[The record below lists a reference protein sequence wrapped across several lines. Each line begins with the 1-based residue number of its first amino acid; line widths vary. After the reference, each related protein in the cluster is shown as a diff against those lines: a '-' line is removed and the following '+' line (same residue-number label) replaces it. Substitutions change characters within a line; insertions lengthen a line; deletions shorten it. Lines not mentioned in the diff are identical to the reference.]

1 MSSASSATIKNSVV
15 LRHEFETASLFTTKI
30 YHMFEVFMN
39 PDAWI
44 ALLTLTFL
52 EIILGIDNIVFLSIV
67 SGKLRAEDQPK
78 ARKIGLALAMV
89 FRVILLFGITWVLSL
104 QEALFDIDLGFLSAH
119 VTGQSIIILAGGL
132 FLLYKSVSEIHH
144 KMEGEEDSEKAKAG
158 NTLTAAIVQIA
169 LLNLVFSFDSIL
181 TAIGLI
187 SLDTVEKGGFGYVGG
202 LEIMILAIIISIAI
216 MMVFAGPVSNFV
228 NKHPTIQVLGL
239 SFLILIGVM
248 LIAEGSHLAHLRF
261 GNGVEVGSIPK
272 GYLYFSI
279 FFSLFVEFLNLRM
292 KKSKNPVKL
301 HNSKIRDKKL
311 EDRNMLE

>member
-1 MSSASSATIKNSVV
+1 MELLT
-15 LRHEFETASLFTTKI
+15 
-30 YHMFEVFMN
+30 N

-67 SGKLRAEDQPK
+67 SGKLKEEDQPK
-78 ARKIGLALAMV
+78 ARRIGLLLAMA
-89 FRVILLFGITWVLSL
+89 FRIVLLFGITWVLGL
-104 QEALFDIDLGFLSAH
+104 QQTLFSIDLGIFSAH
-119 VTGQSIIILAGGL
+119 VTGQSLIIFGGGL

-144 KMEGEEDSEKAKAG
+144 KMEGEEDSEKGKAG
-158 NTLTAAIVQIA
+158 NTLSAAIIQIA

-187 SLDTVEKGGFGYVGG
+187 SMKSPAEGGFGYDGA
-202 LEIMILAIIISIAI
+202 LAIMILAIIISVII
-216 MMVFAGPVSNFV
+216 MMIFAGPVSKFV
-228 NKHPTIQVLGL
+228 NEHPTIQILGL

-248 LIAEGSHLAHLRF
+248 LLAEGSHLAHFRF
-261 GNGVEVGSIPK
+261 GNDVEVGTIPK

-301 HNSKIRDKKL
+301 HNSTIVDKDL
-311 EDRNMLE
+311 EDTNVTN

>member
-1 MSSASSATIKNSVV
+1 
-15 LRHEFETASLFTTKI
+15 
-30 YHMFEVFMN
+30 MFEILLN

-67 SGKLRAEDQPK
+67 SGKLKPEEQPK
-78 ARKIGLALAMV
+78 ARRIGLLLAMA
-89 FRVILLFGITWVLSL
+89 FRVILLFGITWVLGL
-104 QEALFDIDLGFLSAH
+104 QAALFHIDWGFFSAD
-119 VTGQSIIILAGGL
+119 VTGQSLIIFAGGL

-144 KMEGEEDSEKAKAG
+144 KMEGEEESAKGKAG
-158 NTLTAAIVQIA
+158 NTLTSAIVQIA

-187 SLDTVEKGGFGYVGG
+187 SMKPAPEGFGPAGA

-216 MMVFAGPVSNFV
+216 MLIFAGPVSKFV
-228 NKHPTIQVLGL
+228 NQHPTIQILGL

-248 LIAEGSHLAHLRF
+248 LLAEGSHLAHFKF
-261 GNGVEVGSIPK
+261 GNDIEVGTIPK

-292 KKSKNPVKL
+292 KKSKNPVQL
-301 HNSKIRDKKL
+301 HNSKIKDDKL
-311 EDRNMLE
+311 EDTDVTN

>member
-1 MSSASSATIKNSVV
+1 ME
-15 LRHEFETASLFTTKI
+15 LLL
-30 YHMFEVFMN
+30 N

-67 SGKLRAEDQPK
+67 SGKLKAEDQPK
-78 ARKIGLALAMV
+78 ARKIGLLLAMV
-89 FRVILLFGITWVLSL
+89 FRVILLFGITWVLGL
-104 QEALFDIDLGFLSAH
+104 QETLFSINISVFSAH
-119 VTGQSIIILAGGL
+119 VTGQSLIIFAGGL

-144 KMEGEEDSEKAKAG
+144 KMEAEEENENGKSS
-158 NTLTAAIVQIA
+158 NTLVAAIIQIS

-187 SLDTVEKGGFGYVGG
+187 SMKDQAEGGFGYEGA
-202 LEIMILAIIISIAI
+202 LAIMILAIIISVII
-216 MMVFAGPVSNFV
+216 MMIFAGPVSKFV
-228 NKHPTIQVLGL
+228 NEHPTIQILGL

-248 LIAEGSHLAHLRF
+248 LLAEGSHLAHFKF
-261 GNGVEVGSIPK
+261 GNDVEVGIIPK

-292 KKSKNPVKL
+292 KKGKKVVKL
-301 HNSKIRDKKL
+301 NNNTIVDKKL
-311 EDRNMLE
+311 EDHDILN

>member
-1 MSSASSATIKNSVV
+1 MEILS
-15 LRHEFETASLFTTKI
+15 
-30 YHMFEVFMN
+30 N

-67 SGKLRAEDQPK
+67 SGKLKAEDQPK
-78 ARKIGLALAMV
+78 ARRIGLLLAMA

-104 QEALFDIDLGFLSAH
+104 QEVIFHVDWGFFSAG
-119 VTGQSIIILAGGL
+119 VTGQSLIIFGGGL

-144 KMEGEEDSEKAKAG
+144 KLEGEEESEKGKAS
-158 NTLTAAIVQIA
+158 NSLSNAIIQIS

-181 TAIGLI
+181 TAVGLV
-187 SLDTVEKGGFGYVGG
+187 SMKSPAEGGFGYSGAI
-202 LEIMILAIIISIAI
+202 EIMIASIVISIFI
-216 MMVFAGPVSNFV
+216 MMIFAGPVSKFV
-228 NKHPTIQVLGL
+228 NQHPTIQILGL

-248 LIAEGSHLAHLRF
+248 LLAEGSHLAHFRF
-261 GNGVEVGSIPK
+261 GNDVEVNSIPK

-292 KKSKNPVKL
+292 KKSRNAVKL
-301 HNSKIRDKKL
+301 HNNTIKDKKL
-311 EDRNMLE
+311 EDTDVMN

>member
-1 MSSASSATIKNSVV
+1 MLELIS
-15 LRHEFETASLFTTKI
+15 
-30 YHMFEVFMN
+30 N
-39 PDAWI
+39 PNAWI

-67 SGKLRAEDQPK
+67 SGKLPEKDQPK
-78 ARKIGLALAMV
+78 ARRIGLLLAMA
-89 FRVILLFGITWVLSL
+89 FRIVLLFGITWVLSL
-104 QEALFDIDLGFLSAH
+104 QNVIIPIDWSFFKAGI
-119 VTGQSIIILAGGL
+119 TGQSIIIFAGGL

-144 KMEGEEDSEKAKAG
+144 KMEGEEDATTAKAG
-158 NTLTAAIVQIA
+158 NSLLNAIIQIA

-181 TAIGLI
+181 TAVGLI
-187 SLDTVEKGGFGYVGG
+187 SMKPIEQGGFGYDGA

-216 MMVFAGPVSNFV
+216 MMVFAGPVSKFV
-228 NKHPTIQVLGL
+228 NQHPTIQILGL

-248 LIAEGSHLAHLRF
+248 LVAEGAHLAHFKF
-261 GNGVEVGSIPK
+261 GNDTEVGTIPK

-301 HNSKIRDKKL
+301 HNNTIKDKQL
-311 EDRNMLE
+311 TDTDFTN

>member
-1 MSSASSATIKNSVV
+1 
-15 LRHEFETASLFTTKI
+15 
-30 YHMFEVFMN
+30 MFEILLN

-67 SGKLRAEDQPK
+67 SGKLKPEEQPK
-78 ARKIGLALAMV
+78 ARRIGLLLAMA
-89 FRVILLFGITWVLSL
+89 FRVVLLFGITWVLGL
-104 QEALFDIDLGFLSAH
+104 QEALFHIDWGFFSAQ
-119 VTGQSIIILAGGL
+119 VTGQSIIIFAGGL

-144 KMEGEEDSEKAKAG
+144 KMEDEEESEKGKAG
-158 NTLTAAIVQIA
+158 NTLAAAIIQIA

-187 SLDTVEKGGFGYVGG
+187 SMKPAPEGFGAAGA
-202 LEIMILAIIISIAI
+202 LEIMILAIVISIAI
-216 MMVFAGPVSNFV
+216 MLAFAGPVSKFV
-228 NKHPTIQVLGL
+228 NQHPTIQILGL

-248 LIAEGSHLAHLRF
+248 LLAEGSHLAHFKF
-261 GNGVEVGSIPK
+261 GNDLEVGTIPK

-292 KKSKNPVKL
+292 KKSRNPVQL
-301 HNSKIRDKKL
+301 HNSKIKDEKL
-311 EDRNMLE
+311 EDTDVTN